1 MKKSDIFGRVAR
13 AAYHYL
19 VFFLL
24 VALLVSCT
32 MTLFVSTL
40 SKDLGV
46 TLNGENLNR
55 AAKLTFISVVL
66 LSALIALIDLVRRKL
81 TTERITKHIA
91 DATGELVRGNFKV
104 RIKPVG
110 RFAVDDNYRVIIES
124 FNKMAEELG
133 SLETLRTDFI
143 ANVSHE
149 MKTPLAIIQNYATL
163 LQNCTNEKEKNE
175 YTQAIGQTVNKMSNM
190 ITNIL
195 KLNQL
200 ENQQIYPQIKE
211 FDLSEQLCTS
221 LLQYETVWESKDIEI
236 STEIEDEVYIHAD
249 QELLSLVWNN
259 LLSNAFKFTPFQG
272 KVSVRLID
280 KNDYVLVQVEDTGCG
295 MSAEIGKH
303 IFEKFYQADRSH
315 ATQGNGLGLALVK
328 KVIDIVQGEISVVSK
343 IHVGTTFSVKL
354 AKRVHEQ

>member
-1 MKKSDIFGRVAR
+1 MIQSKRFLQAI
-13 AAYHYL
+13 YHYFL
-19 VFFLL
+19 FFM
-24 VALLVSCT
+24 LVS
-32 MTLFVSTL
+32 FVTTCCMEVFISAL
-40 SKDLGV
+40 CESIAIPLNEENISK
-46 TLNGENLNR
+46 
-55 AAKLTFISVVL
+55 AAKLTFVIVL
-66 LSALIALIDLVRRKL
+66 LLSFLFTVIDSLRRKYTVKKPIQWITNGAEKMIQGDFSVRIQKENILFVDSTFDTLIDCFNRM
-81 TTERITKHIA
+81 A
-91 DATGELVRGNFKV
+91 QELQG
-104 RIKPVG
+104 I
-110 RFAVDDNYRVIIES
+110 
-124 FNKMAEELG
+124 
-133 SLETLRTDFI
+133 ETLRTDFI

-163 LQNCTNEKEKNE
+163 LQNCTNEKEKSE
-175 YTQAIGQTVNKMSNM
+175 YTRAIGQTVNKMSNM

-236 STEIEDEVYIHAD
+236 STEIEDDVYIQAD

-259 LLSNAFKFTPFQG
+259 LLSNAFKFTPAQG

-280 KNDYVLVQVEDTGCG
+280 ENDYVLVQVEDTGCG

-354 AKRVHEQ
+354 AKRVHEL